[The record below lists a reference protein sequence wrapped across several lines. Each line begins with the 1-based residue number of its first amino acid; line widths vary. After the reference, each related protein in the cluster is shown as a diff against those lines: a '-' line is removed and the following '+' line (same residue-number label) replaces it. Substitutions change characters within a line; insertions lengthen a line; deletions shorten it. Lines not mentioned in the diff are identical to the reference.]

1 MEIVIKGEAK
11 EIADLITELCDR
23 QLNEPATI
31 AEAMAEKLRDYLEKC
46 SNSKRASFSE

>member
-1 MEIVIKGEAK
+1 MEIIIKCNPK

-23 QLNEPATI
+23 QLNEPAAI
-31 AEAMAEKLRDYLEKC
+31 AEAMAEKLGDYLEKC